1 MNKSLQRRSR
11 RQKNPLLLFALI
23 MIAKQLKI
31 NEKKTDI
38 LCILEPYLHFLN
50 PSFSSVCWHIV
61 LFLSALLPQTVV
73 STIAWK
79 CWLERVLHRHCC
91 KHVRVSSS
99 YKQIVEHFSIEHGMW
114 HDVDITADIAEY
126 LQCACLFD
134 CVVCVCSTNVVTLL
148 KMFFLICLCLV
159 YLHVIC

>member
-11 RQKNPLLLFALI
+11 RQKKTLLLFALI

-31 NEKKTDI
+31 NEKKV
-38 LCILEPYLHFLN
+38 YLHFLH

-114 HDVDITADIAEY
+114 HDVDIIADIAEY
-126 LQCACLFD
+126 LQCACLFVL
-134 CVVCVCSTNVVTLL
+134 CVFAAQMSLHCLKCFSWFACV
-148 KMFFLICLCLV
+148 
-159 YLHVIC
+159 